1 MLQSDIDK
9 LLEQARA
16 EIGASSDLESL
27 DRCRVAWL
35 GKSGTVTAQ
44 LKALGGLP
52 PEQRSAAG
60 QRINELKA
68 TLQALLQTRRDS
80 LQQAQLEQELLQERI
95 DVSLP
100 GRRQFLGGIH
110 PVTRMRNRMV
120 DVFARLGF
128 EVATGPEIE
137 DDEHNF
143 EALNFPAQHP
153 ARAMHDTFYFPDG
166 RLLRT
171 HTSPVQIRA
180 MRGQG
185 APLRVIAPGRVYRSD
200 SDQTHSP
207 MFNQLEGLLVD
218 EGISFADLKGVLQQF
233 VDTLFERHLEIRLR
247 PSYFPFTEPSAEVDI
262 AWQRRDGSSGWL
274 EVLGCGMVHPNV
286 LEHCN
291 IDSERYTGYAF
302 GMGIERFAM
311 LRYGVTDLRQFFDND
326 LGFLEQFV

>member
-9 LLEQARA
+9 LLDQARA
-16 EIGASSDLESL
+16 EIDAAGDLESL

-35 GKSGTVTAQ
+35 GKSGAVTTH

-52 PEQRSAAG
+52 PAQRREAG
-60 QRINELKA
+60 QRINELKS
-68 TLQALLQTRRDS
+68 TLQNLLNQRRDALQSALLEQR
-80 LQQAQLEQELLQERI
+80 LQQESI
-95 DVSLP
+95 DISLP
-100 GRRQFLGGIH
+100 GRTRFLGGLH
-110 PVTRMRNRMV
+110 PVTRMRDRMV

-128 EVATGPEIE
+128 AVATGPEIE

-166 RLLRT
+166 NLLRT

-180 MRGQG
+180 MHEQG
-185 APLRVIAPGRVYRSD
+185 VPLRIIAPGRVYRSD

-233 VDTLFERHLEIRLR
+233 IDTLFERHLDMRLR

-326 LGFLEQFV
+326 LGFLEQFP